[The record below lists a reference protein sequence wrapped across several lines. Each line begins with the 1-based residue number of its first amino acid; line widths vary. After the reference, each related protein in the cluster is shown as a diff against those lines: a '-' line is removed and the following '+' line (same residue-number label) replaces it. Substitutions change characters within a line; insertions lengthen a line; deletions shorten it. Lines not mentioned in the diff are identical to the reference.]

1 MREMYFKPLTEEDRK
16 RNEYLDNINH
26 APYFSIFFILMMMI
40 VLFTV
45 SISIAAF

>member
-1 MREMYFKPLTEEDRK
+1 MREMNFKPLTEEDRK

-26 APYFSIFFILMMMI
+26 APYFSIFFIIMMMI

-45 SISIAAF
+45 GISIAAF